1 MIFGLVVWVALA
13 IFLLNCG
20 FHRVGF
26 SMLFPIT
33 APFLLLDWCYKKWH
47 KQSTAD
53 FS

>member
-1 MIFGLVVWVALA
+1 MLFLVMWIAAA

-20 FHRVGF
+20 FQRVGF

-47 KQSTAD
+47 RQSTSD
-53 FS
+53 FH